1 MNSPKPSQKVAT
13 GQKGK
18 DIKAN
23 YNNWKPADVVVYDKC
38 ETPNPSNI
46 NIRRGGVW
54 DWLQNFLNGNLKVS
68 MGLFLKQTDK

>member
-23 YNNWKPADVVVYDKC
+23 YNKV
-38 ETPNPSNI
+38 ETAES
-46 NIRRGGVW
+46 
-54 DWLQNFLNGNLKVS
+54 KS
-68 MGLFLKQTDK
+68 